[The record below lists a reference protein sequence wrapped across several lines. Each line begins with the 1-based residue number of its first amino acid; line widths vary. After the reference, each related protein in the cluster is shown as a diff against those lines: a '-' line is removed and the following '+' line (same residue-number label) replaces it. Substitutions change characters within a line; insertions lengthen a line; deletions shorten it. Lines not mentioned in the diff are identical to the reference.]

1 MRSALA
7 PGQPGSGGSQFFT
20 CVVDPAGA
28 RRPAHHLGP
37 SGRQHGDVVTHI
49 SETPVDAEGRAAER
63 VVVRRVTI
71 RDQPPPDIPPFTTE
85 TDVAARIEA
94 APTEAETPVDR
105 VEIIDAEMT
114 RR

>member
-1 MRSALA
+1 MRPDSRAVA
-7 PGQPGSGGSQFFT
+7 TRSFSPAWSTGRGSTAGSPPGAKWPT
-20 CVVDPAGA
+20 AW
-28 RRPAHHLGP
+28 
-37 SGRQHGDVVTHI
+37 DVVTRI
-49 SETPVDAEGRAAER
+49 SETPVDAEDRAAER
-63 VVVRRVTI
+63 IVVRRVTI

>member
-1 MRSALA
+1 MCGARWR
-7 PGQPGSGGSQFFT
+7 PDGSGGSQFFT
-20 CVVDPAGA
+20 CVVDPARA

-94 APTEAETPVDR
+94 EPPVDR
-105 VEIIDAEMT
+105 VEIIDAEVT